1 MKALKIALALILGVG
16 LTIGTALP
24 GLAARGGSDNMDK
37 PAPGIV
43 RGSVI
48 SLGEESFVIQ
58 SGEEALTLTV
68 NEETSYL
75 KAALPRGLATA
86 ARQRMELKQQG
97 QEEAG
102 ISPGCR
108 FNSRQ
113 QVDWCRNQEGT
124 EAVAPVTPMR
134 LKARGRVFQAENG
147 GIPGPRRA
155 NLKRLHPFGEE
166 VTFDDI
172 AIGGRVVV
180 QVADGDNHLAKKV
193 LIIEPATCSRLRGTI
208 SDVSPAD
215 ITIEPADGSETVTL
229 EYNSRTMFILRGTTR
244 IEPGQSACAVYDS
257 DSMVARRVTAGMPP
271 QEVTE

>member
-24 GLAARGGSDNMDK
+24 GLAAWGEPGNMDK
-37 PAPGIV
+37 LAPGIV

-48 SLGEESFVIQ
+48 SLGEENFVIQ
-58 SGEEALTLTV
+58 SGEEKLTITV
-68 NEETSYL
+68 NEETSYF
-75 KAALPRGLATA
+75 KASLPRGLATA
-86 ARQRMELKQQG
+86 ARQRMELRCQ
-97 QEEAG
+97 
-102 ISPGCR
+102 
-108 FNSRQ
+108 
-113 QVDWCRNQEGT
+113 NQEGT
-124 EAVAPVTPMR
+124 EAMAPVTPMR

-147 GIPGPRRA
+147 GIPGPQRA

-172 AIGGRVVV
+172 AVDDRVVV
-180 QVADGDNHLAKKV
+180 QVADGDNQLAKRV
-193 LIIEPATCSRLRGTI
+193 LIIEPATCSHLRGTI

-215 ITIEPADGSETVTL
+215 ITIEPADGSEAVTL
-229 EYNSRTMFILRGTTR
+229 EYNSRTVFILRGTTQ

-271 QEVTE
+271 QEVTD

>member
-24 GLAARGGSDNMDK
+24 GLAAWGEPDNMDK
-37 PAPGIV
+37 PAAGMV

-48 SLGEESFVIQ
+48 SLGGGSFVIQ
-58 SGEEALTLTV
+58 SGEEELTITV
-68 NEETSYL
+68 SEETLYF
-75 KAALPRGLATA
+75 KVALPRGLAA

-124 EAVAPVTPMR
+124 EAMAPVTPMR

-172 AIGGRVVV
+172 AVGDRVMV
-180 QVADGDNHLAKKV
+180 QVADGDNQLAKKV
-193 LIIEPATCSRLRGTI
+193 LIIEPATCSRLRGII

-215 ITIEPADGSETVTL
+215 ITIEPADGSEAVTL
-229 EYNSRTMFILRGTTR
+229 EYNSRTTFILRGTTR

>member
-1 MKALKIALALILGVG
+1 MG

-24 GLAARGGSDNMDK
+24 GLADPGEPGNMDK
-37 PAPGIV
+37 PAPGMV

-68 NEETSYL
+68 NGETRYF
-75 KAALPRGLATA
+75 KASLPRGLAA
-86 ARQRMELKQQG
+86 ARQRMELKCQ
-97 QEEAG
+97 
-102 ISPGCR
+102 
-108 FNSRQ
+108 
-113 QVDWCRNQEGT
+113 NQEGT
-124 EAVAPVTPMR
+124 EAMAPVTPVR

-166 VTFDDI
+166 VTFGDI
-172 AIGGRVVV
+172 DIGGRIVV
-180 QVADGDNHLAKKV
+180 QVADGDNQLAKRV

-215 ITIEPADGSETVTL
+215 ITIEPADGSEAVTL

-271 QEVTE
+271 LEMTE